1 MGIEGGNR
9 RKAVTST
16 VEGGGIVKEKSR
28 SDYQG
33 TLKG

>member
-16 VEGGGIVKEKSR
+16 VGGGGIVRENLAVIIR
-28 SDYQG
+28 EP
-33 TLKG
+33 